1 MIQGYISASY
11 IMIEKASV
19 DAIKENC
26 KIDETS
32 KVNSLEM
39 VI

>member
-1 MIQGYISASY
+1 
-11 IMIEKASV
+11 MIEKASV